1 MLNKISPENEKEEV
15 DKDSEHS
22 EEEAKDE
29 VMSLPESV
37 PVTVQSVKI
46 LELEAEIQKEKDA

>member
-1 MLNKISPENEKEEV
+1 MLNKVPPEDQQEV
-15 DKDSEHS
+15 EKDSEHS

-37 PVTVQSVKI
+37 PWTENS
-46 LELEAEIQKEKDA
+46 

>member
-1 MLNKISPENEKEEV
+1 MLNKVKPEDQKEEV

-37 PVTVQSVKI
+37 PLTENSVKI
-46 LELEAEIQKEKDA
+46 LELEAEI